1 MGSGSDE
8 VAELR
13 RQVDESRENLGEAV
27 GALAYK
33 ADVKNRGQEV
43 ISDKKEL
50 VMEKVEELKSKVSG
64 GDGDGD
70 GIGAAVK
77 GKLPDGAT
85 IKSKLPDGEAM
96 KSKLPD
102 AEAMKAKLP
111 DGVGDAAGRIGE
123 LAPSKEDVKHKAQ
136 AAAETVR
143 ENPLAVVAGA
153 AAAGLA
159 AGLALPETEIERQK
173 VAPRAQEARQQVEAK
188 VQDTVQQV
196 KSKAQDAAQTA
207 ASAVKEKGQ
216 EHGGKIGELAE
227 TAADKTQERVG

>member
-1 MGSGSDE
+1 MGSGSNE
-8 VAELR
+8 VDELR

-33 ADVKNRGQEV
+33 ADVKNRGQEA
-43 ISDKKEL
+43 ISDKKEA

-64 GDGDGD
+64 GGDGP
-70 GIGAAVK
+70 GIGATVK
-77 GKLPDGAT
+77 DKLPDGDA
-85 IKSKLPDGEAM
+85 IRAKLPDGEAM
-96 KSKLPD
+96 K
-102 AEAMKAKLP
+102 AKIP
-111 DGVGDAAGRIGE
+111 DGVGDAAGRIGDA
-123 LAPSKEDVKHKAQ
+123 APSKDDVTQKAQVAAQ
-136 AAAETVR
+136 AAR
-143 ENPLAVVAGA
+143 DNPLAVVAGA

-173 VAPRAQEARQQVEAK
+173 LAPKAQEARQQVEAK

-196 KSKAQDAAQTA
+196 KSSAQDAAQTA

-227 TAADKTQERVG
+227 TAADKTQEQIS

>member
-8 VAELR
+8 VEELR
-13 RQVDESRENLGEAV
+13 RQIDESRENLGEAV

-33 ADVKNRGQEV
+33 ADVKNRGQEA
-43 ISDKKEL
+43 ISDKKEA

-64 GDGDGD
+64 GGDGP
-70 GIGAAVK
+70 GIGATVK
-77 GKLPDGAT
+77 DKLPDGDA
-85 IKSKLPDGEAM
+85 IKAKLPDGEAVKSKLPDG
-96 KSKLPD
+96 D
-102 AEAMKAKLP
+102 AMKAKIP

-123 LAPSKEDVKHKAQ
+123 AAPSKEDVKQKAQ
-136 AAAETVR
+136 AVAETAR
-143 ENPLAVVAGA
+143 DNPLAAVAGA

-173 VAPRAQEARQQVEAK
+173 LAPKAQEARQQVEAK
-188 VQDTVQQV
+188 VQDTVQQA

-207 ASAVKEKGQ
+207 TSAVKEKGQ

>member
-1 MGSGSDE
+1 MGSGSNE
-8 VAELR
+8 VDELR

-33 ADVKNRGQEV
+33 ADVKNRGQEA
-43 ISDKKEL
+43 ISDKKEA

-64 GDGDGD
+64 GGDGL
-70 GIGAAVK
+70 GIGATVK
-77 GKLPDGAT
+77 DKLPDGEA
-85 IKSKLPDGEAM
+85 IRAKLPDGEAM
-96 KSKLPD
+96 K
-102 AEAMKAKLP
+102 AKIP
-111 DGVGDAAGRIGE
+111 DGVGDAAGRIADA
-123 LAPSKEDVKHKAQ
+123 APSKDDVTQKAQVAAQ
-136 AAAETVR
+136 AAR
-143 ENPLAVVAGA
+143 DNPLAVVAGA

-173 VAPRAQEARQQVEAK
+173 LAPKAQEARQQVEAK

-196 KSKAQDAAQTA
+196 KSSAQDAAQTA

-227 TAADKTQERVG
+227 TAADKTEEQIS